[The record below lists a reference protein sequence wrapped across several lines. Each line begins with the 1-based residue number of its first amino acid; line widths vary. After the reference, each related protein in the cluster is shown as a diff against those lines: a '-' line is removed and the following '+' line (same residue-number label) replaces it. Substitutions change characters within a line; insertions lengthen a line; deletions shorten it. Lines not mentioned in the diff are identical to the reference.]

1 MSTLS
6 TRFRW
11 LLALFLL
18 FGTFSAGAQKAK
30 PQCYAKIELSHT
42 PKFVGD
48 SCLVNIVLY
57 ANLPFVDVQVQRYS
71 QTENQRLHLAT
82 YSRWAVDHQQ
92 QVRDNGTNDVC
103 FHCTSIH
110 SPL

>member
-18 FGTFSAGAQKAK
+18 FCTFSAGAQKAK
-30 PQCYAKIELSHT
+30 PQCYAKIELSYT

-57 ANLPFVDVQVQRYS
+57 ANLPFVEFKPKDTVKSKAAPCDIQPMGQW
-71 QTENQRLHLAT
+71 T
-82 YSRWAVDHQQ
+82 
-92 QVRDNGTNDVC
+92 TNNK
-103 FHCTSIH
+103 
-110 SPL
+110 